1 MTIYWERAP
10 YFSYSYK
17 LLLEDSLAFL
27 KQVSVEEAIWIQTSE
42 AVFGFDW

>member
-1 MTIYWERAP
+1 MEIFNDYILYIWQRAP

-27 KQVSVEEAIWIQTSE
+27 KQVSVEEAIWI
-42 AVFGFDW
+42 